1 MRVKNYGSMG
11 KSNFYKNR
19 TYRSKNEE
27 HFIDFQITRRRYF
40 ILENFQPILLFTDVV
55 STSLYCMKY
64 IKLAGKLYNDG
75 INSNLY

>member
-1 MRVKNYGSMG
+1 MA
-11 KSNFYKNR
+11 
-19 TYRSKNEE
+19 
-27 HFIDFQITRRRYF
+27 RRCYC

-75 INSNLY
+75 INSILYYEYKPAKLQHDTNITYLRFEVNIVWISMNCY